1 MADKTYLDLRI
12 RKTIRAIRNAFIDLL
27 AEKEL
32 NKISINAITQK
43 AERIRCINS

>member
-12 RKTIRAIRNAFIDLL
+12 RKTRKAIRNAFIDLL

-43 AERIRCINS
+43 AEINRATF